1 MSTKPAES
9 KAQPSILV
17 ADAMQSKVQ
26 PLWHVAVLNVFTMFT
41 YSIVWFYKT
50 WKDLAVHA
58 QAVDRIKVPADPALK
73 HFQKISPTLLTIGAL
88 VPILQLFLTSMLF
101 YRIAQLY
108 PVKDSP
114 VHKRALLMAIVLTAA
129 MVGLLCLSSLPEG
142 FRLLYLFAAVP
153 LIVVQHWVNAY
164 WRTQEPPEAIV
175 RHAFSTGE
183 LVSLILGAV
192 LLGLNVTGLV
202 VH

>member
-1 MSTKPAES
+1 MSTQPVES
-9 KAQPSILV
+9 KAQPTILV

-73 HFQKISPTLLTIGAL
+73 HFQKVSPTLRAIGAL
-88 VPILQLFLTSMLF
+88 VPVLQLYLTSLLF
-101 YRIAQLY
+101 FRVAQLY
-108 PVKDSP
+108 PDKNSL
-114 VHKRALLMAIVLTAA
+114 VHKRALPLGILLTAA
-129 MVGLLCLSSLPEG
+129 MVSLLYLSQLPDG
-142 FRLLYLFAAVP
+142 FRLLYLLAAAP
-153 LIVVQHWVNAY
+153 LILVQHWVNAY
-164 WRTQEPPEAIV
+164 WRTQEPPDAIV

-183 LVSLILGAV
+183 LVSLILGAI
-192 LLGLNVTGLV
+192 LLGLNVTGLA